1 MAVNFYS
8 TNPYVDPETG
18 YYNYA
23 HERYHKRE
31 MEMICE
37 KKIREAMPKMVSQLV
52 QEYTNKAI
60 EQIVGILYY
69 DIQTC
74 VKMSMSDAGDIFYG
88 EQASQYISDH
98 IAKELQKIVD
108 NMDWTIKL

>member
-1 MAVNFYS
+1 M
-8 TNPYVDPETG
+8 
-18 YYNYA
+18 
-23 HERYHKRE
+23 
-31 MEMICE
+31 
-37 KKIREAMPKMVSQLV
+37 

-74 VKMSMSDAGDIFYG
+74 VKMSMNDAGDIFYG

-98 IAKELQKIVD
+98 IAKEL
-108 NMDWTIKL
+108 